1 MAVLARRRVH
11 RPQALALLVAALLFG
26 SLIASRAEAS
36 DPPPAPTG
44 LTATVATGGIEL
56 SWSAPTVDPGDD
68 APTGYDV
75 EMRKTSLAGNAD
87 WSTIAEDVSDTEYT
101 STELLM
107 TDQTYEFRVS
117 AVYSEDSKSD
127 PSDSVSVTAPGV
139 SKPGSLT
146 KTRSTSGIELS
157 WTAPSLSW
165 TGIALTLSGYVI
177 ERDSWYTVEH
187 PELGQDYTSEELD
200 TAASNVT
207 SYTDTSTVN
216 TRTYGYSIYAVYG
229 YVRSNDQDGD
239 FVFLQGVGTE

>member
-1 MAVLARRRVH
+1 MTISARSRVW
-11 RPQALALLVAALLFG
+11 RFRALALAVAALLVG
-26 SLIASRAEAS
+26 SLIAPAVDAS

-56 SWSAPTVDPGDD
+56 SWSAPAVDPGDD
-68 APTGYDV
+68 EPTGYDV
-75 EMRKTSLAGNAD
+75 EMRKTSLAGD
-87 WSTIAEDVSDTEYT
+87 SEWSTIAEDVSDTEYT

-146 KTRSTSGIELS
+146 KTRTTSGIDLE
-157 WTAPSLSW
+157 WIAPTLSW

-177 ERDSWYTVEH
+177 ERDSWFTVEH

>member
-1 MAVLARRRVH
+1 
-11 RPQALALLVAALLFG
+11 VAALFVGFLF
-26 SLIASRAEAS
+26 STVVDAS

-44 LTATVATGGIEL
+44 LSATAATGGIEL
-56 SWSAPTVDPGDD
+56 SWSAPTLDPGED

-75 EMRKTSLAGNAD
+75 EMRKTSAAGNSD
-87 WSTIAEDVSDTEYT
+87 WATIAEDVSDTDYT

-107 TDQTYEFRVS
+107 TAQTYEFRVS
-117 AVYSEDSKSD
+117 AVYSEDSTSD
-127 PSDSVSVTAPGV
+127 PSDAVSVTAPGV

-146 KTRSTSGIELS
+146 KTRTTSGIDLA
-157 WTAPSLSW
+157 WTAPTLSW

-177 ERDSWYTVEH
+177 ERDSWYTVSH

-200 TAASNVT
+200 ALASDVT
-207 SYTDTSTVN
+207 SHTDTSTVS

-229 YVRSNDQDGD
+229 YVRSNTQSGD